1 LGDGFILAKKKTTK
15 VGKKDPVYVENFKPL
30 KKAELK
36 VFQEKL
42 RDQRR
47 QLMGDVV
54 SMRSE
59 ALKDGHTDATG
70 DLSSMPI
77 HMADIG
83 TDNYEQEFTLNLIAS
98 EKKILREIDN
108 SLMKFDDGT
117 YGICEATREPIGR
130 ARLNAKPYARFTI
143 DYKRKL
149 EKGLVEKPK
158 DINGEY
164 IEESD

>member
-1 LGDGFILAKKKTTK
+1 MGIPRENIEKPD
-15 VGKKDPVYVENFKPL
+15 KKDPVYIENFKPL
-30 KKAELK
+30 KKKELK
-36 VFQEKL
+36 LFQDKL
-42 RDQRR
+42 RDQRK
-47 QLMGDVV
+47 QLIGDVV

-108 SLMKFDDGT
+108 SLMKFDDDT
-117 YGICEATREPIGR
+117 YGICEATKEPIGR

-149 EKGLVEKPK
+149 EQGLVEKPK
-158 DINGEY
+158 DSNGEY
-164 IEESD
+164 IEESE